1 MYILVPLLFPRAA
14 GYPYLIKQSSSSSS
28 SALDHFLLSLDKDMS
43 LRKIWMSSVQ
53 FSHSV
58 MSDTL

>member
-1 MYILVPLLFPRAA
+1 MYILAPLLFPRAT
-14 GYPYLIKQSSSSSS
+14 GYPYLIKQSSSSS

-53 FSHSV
+53 FSRSV
-58 MSDTL
+58 VSDTL

>member
-1 MYILVPLLFPRAA
+1 MYILAPLLFPRAT
-14 GYPYLIKQSSSSSS
+14 GYPYLIKQSSSS

-53 FSHSV
+53 FSRSV
-58 MSDTL
+58 VSDSL